1 MCRWDA
7 VPDLARYGPPMRV
20 DGHDLARLQGGLGRG
35 EFGPE
40 VVFAGAQLGRPGPSG
55 AAGRGCARPSG
66 TATLAKDVPSRP
78 SLGYRSPAG
87 SARLISCG
95 RVRTGSTAIMPHGEE
110 RWRTT
115 MPETV
120 AADEVI
126 SHLEDLAADLKG
138 RGFTATV
145 TSDGR
150 YPFVRVVNSTA
161 AQLSEQVYA
170 ALAADGSVWFWWSW
184 AERIAPIQ
192 EPAAAAAKIAH
203 VLAAAAGSGRS

>member
-1 MCRWDA
+1 
-7 VPDLARYGPPMRV
+7 
-20 DGHDLARLQGGLGRG
+20 
-35 EFGPE
+35 
-40 VVFAGAQLGRPGPSG
+40 
-55 AAGRGCARPSG
+55 
-66 TATLAKDVPSRP
+66 
-78 SLGYRSPAG
+78 
-87 SARLISCG
+87 
-95 RVRTGSTAIMPHGEE
+95 
-110 RWRTT
+110 